1 MLYVRRGSNCAFAA
15 DFFLPNESPPACRR
29 EGFGEWRELSDC
41 VFFNAGFIKNV
52 LDLLCKEQGQKII
65 KRT

>member
-1 MLYVRRGSNCAFAA
+1 MCFYGGFFFA
-15 DFFLPNESPPACRR
+15 NEFPPACKR
-29 EGFGEWRELSDC
+29 EGFGEWRELADC

-65 KRT
+65 RRT